1 MKSSRLLSST
11 LALGVAVA
19 ILAAPAGAQDSATMH
34 VTIHVPDSVAHVTD
48 REVPSHARFAIVS
61 RDGQAALVLMD
72 TTIVAQM
79 TDRGLARINASLIRL
94 YLSPKSRASFTAM
107 DVQLLAVPY
116 DSGNHRARMGAGPE
130 ALLEAGL
137 ERALQEKGHR
147 VHTKVAE
154 LPDGSWHAEIQTS
167 FELMRMVSSAVR
179 EARESGRLPI
189 VLAGNCNTA
198 VGTLAGLGA
207 GVGVAWFDAHG
218 DFNTPETTTSG
229 FLDGTAVAIITG
241 RCWTQLAATVPEFE
255 PVPDDRV
262 CLIGTRDID
271 PLEGVLLDESGVDV
285 IEPGKLR
292 SDLAHTLAS
301 IRQRVQ
307 KMYVHLDLD
316 VLDAKV
322 AAANNFA
329 VSGGLT
335 LDDVEYA
342 LSQIAQHF
350 RIAGVTLSAYDPDA
364 DIDGAAANAA
374 IRMICT
380 AAGLAGGT

>member
-1 MKSSRLLSST
+1 
-11 LALGVAVA
+11 
-19 ILAAPAGAQDSATMH
+19 
-34 VTIHVPDSVAHVTD
+34 
-48 REVPSHARFAIVS
+48 
-61 RDGQAALVLMD
+61 
-72 TTIVAQM
+72 
-79 TDRGLARINASLIRL
+79 
-94 YLSPKSRASFTAM
+94 M

-130 ALLEAGL
+130 ALLKAGL
-137 ERALQEKGHR
+137 ERALQEKGHCVR
-147 VHTKVAE
+147 TKVAE
-154 LPDGSWHAEIQTS
+154 LPDGSWLAEIQTS

-241 RCWTQLAATVPEFE
+241 RCWTQLAASVPEFE

-271 PLEGVLLDESGVDV
+271 PLEGVMLYESGVDV

-316 VLDAKV
+316 VLDADV
-322 AAANNFA
+322 AAANKFA

-350 RIAGVTLSAYDPDA
+350 RIAGVTLSAYDPAA
-364 DIDGAAANAA
+364 DTDGAAARAA
-374 IRMICT
+374 IRLICT
-380 AAGLAGGT
+380 TAAFAERA